1 MEKDVAIF
9 VGLVLGSI
17 LTIAIAYF
25 MGWLNYGVI
34 ALILLAFVL
43 FFYTQYGKY
52 FVELKQYERAVVF
65 TRGKFSKVAGPGW
78 LFLIPG
84 LQSYRLVDLRVHEV
98 DVEPQEVLSKNG
110 VSLTVDAIIYLKIKD
125 DCESVK
131 KAILEVE
138 DYARASVDFVKAR
151 LRNEIGKMEW
161 EKVIGSVDE
170 INKKLHEDL
179 SKIAEKWGVQVEKVE
194 IKEIKV
200 PPEIEKSIKE
210 KEAAEREKEAR
221 IERAEGVKQEL
232 LAIKDAV
239 EKMDDKVLSYFYM
252 ETLKKM
258 AEGKASK
265 IIIPIEV
272 SKLAE
277 AITSRIG
284 GTEKTKKEIE
294 RLLVKEAEEDILKK
308 LRRKKTQ

>member
-17 LTIAIAYF
+17 FTIIITYF

-52 FVELKQYERAVVF
+52 FVELKEYERAVVF
-65 TRGKFSKVAGPGW
+65 TRGRFSKVAGPGW

-84 LQSYRLVDLRVHEV
+84 LQSYTLVDLRTHEV

-110 VSLTVDAIIYLKIKD
+110 VPLTVDAIIYLRVKD
-125 DCESVK
+125 DVDSIK

-151 LRNEIGKMEW
+151 LRNEIGKMDW
-161 EKVIGSVDE
+161 EDVIGSIDK
-170 INKKLHEDL
+170 INKKLHEEL
-179 SKIAEKWGVQVEKVE
+179 SQVTKNWGVEVEKVE

-210 KEAAEREKEAR
+210 KEAAEREKRAR
-221 IERAEGVKQEL
+221 IERAEGVKHEL

-239 EKMDDKVLSYFYM
+239 EKMDDRVLSYFYM

-284 GTEKTKKEIE
+284 GTNKTKKEIE
-294 RLLVKEAEEDILKK
+294 RLLLKEAEEDILKK